1 MTGVAMDITD
11 RKEAEAARQTLA
23 HSERLR
29 ALGQMASGIAHDLN
43 QSLALITGYS
53 DMIRLELSA
62 SEAPDLAR
70 VREMVEIT
78 ARAAFEGGQALKGLL
93 GFVRTQELMA
103 EAVRFE
109 VAEVLQE
116 AARLTAP
123 RWRDA
128 SQAEGRPIHL
138 RVEAASGLAVHG
150 SPGALREAIT
160 NLIFNAVD
168 ALPRGGEIVLRAR
181 RSSDQ
186 AVIEV
191 SDTGTGIPREVQ
203 ARIFDPFFTTKGERG
218 TGLGLPQ
225 VAAIVERH
233 AGSIELDSEPG
244 RGTTFRLRF
253 PLAATQAEHT
263 AGEAAEHAP
272 PPSGPQRAVR
282 ILVVEDEQ
290 QLARMAGMVL
300 TQRGHQVVVVESFEE
315 AMQHLEQQRF
325 ELIISDLGLGTGKNG
340 WDLAQAVRE
349 RWPATRFVLVT
360 GWGAAIDPK
369 EAQARGVHEVI
380 AKPYR
385 IADLRQIAE
394 RVAAAP
400 NAE

>member
-1 MTGVAMDITD
+1 MV
-11 RKEAEAARQTLA
+11 RQ
-23 HSERLR
+23 
-29 ALGQMASGIAHDLN
+29 
-43 QSLALITGYS
+43 
-53 DMIRLELSA
+53 ELTS
-62 SEAPDLAR
+62 STPDLAR
-70 VREMVEIT
+70 VREMVDIT

-93 GFVRTQELMA
+93 SFVRTQELMA
-103 EAVRFE
+103 EHERFE
-109 VAEVLQE
+109 LADVLHD

-128 SQAEGRPIHL
+128 SQAEGRPIRLH
-138 RVEAASGLAVHG
+138 VEAEPSVAILG

-160 NLIFNAVD
+160 NLVFNAVD
-168 ALPRGGEIVLRAR
+168 ALPRGGEIHLRGR
-181 RSSDQ
+181 RVGDQ
-186 AVIEV
+186 ALVEV
-191 SDTGTGIPREVQ
+191 SDSGTGIPPDVQ

-233 AGSIELDSEPG
+233 NGSLELDSAPG
-244 RGTTFRLRF
+244 RGTTFRMRF
-253 PLAATQAEHT
+253 PLADAPPAPPSD
-263 AGEAAEHAP
+263 AVEHAP
-272 PPSGPQRAVR
+272 AGGASTGSPSGPQRPVS

-300 TQRGHQVVVVESFEE
+300 TQRGHHVVVVDSFEQ
-315 AMQHLEQQRF
+315 AMEHLEAEPF

-340 WDLAQAVRE
+340 WDLAQEVRA
-349 RWPATRFVLVT
+349 RWPSTRFVLVT

-394 RVAAAP
+394 RVASAP
-400 NAE
+400 PAE